1 MNNILGQHDP
11 LSVWHCNKWSIDY
24 LQPNRSPWRAPKRGF
39 EWYSGEKCGCW
50 MLTYFFIGHLFLSVW
65 QPNTKLIFW
74 LFGPKMYL
82 YGFVKKGGMNDIPW
96 MFWGKCKQVCL
107 LKWKQAWFQVQTS
120 EAAGVFLGRTR
131 PPLLL
136 CLVIQHQT
144 GALWVSRF
152 APHVHLNTVQ
162 CSRCGVARTW

>member
-39 EWYSGEKCGCW
+39 EWYSGVKCGWW
-50 MLTYFFIGHLFLSVW
+50 MLIGQLFLSVW

-82 YGFVKKGGMNDIPW
+82 YGFVKKGGTNDIPW
-96 MFWGKCKQVCL
+96 MFWGKWKQV
-107 LKWKQAWFQVQTS
+107 WFQVQTS
-120 EAAGVFLGRTR
+120 VVSSANKCGCWSVSWADPAAPPSLSGNPTPNRCSMSRT
-131 PPLLL
+131 P
-136 CLVIQHQT
+136 
-144 GALWVSRF
+144 
-152 APHVHLNTVQ
+152 
-162 CSRCGVARTW
+162 CSFEYSPVL